1 MNRLERSGSFYP
13 LLSLQNAKIVPHH
26 IIFMIHDVTLYLL
39 EYGLSYGELRGLK
52 IPALWRAPLRAWDEE
67 AGPE

>member
-1 MNRLERSGSFYP
+1 
-13 LLSLQNAKIVPHH
+13 
-26 IIFMIHDVTLYLL
+26 MIHDVTLYLL